1 MKTLSALGRFIYA
14 IPFGIFGILHFMYAP
29 AWASM
34 VLKGWPIAEGLTYIV
49 GLAFILAAVSII
61 LNIKARL
68 ACLLLALLLLIF
80 DVTLHIPGMLA
91 GGQMAQMQLGNFL
104 KDTAL
109 MGAAL
114 TYAGILNK

>member
-1 MKTLSALGRFIYA
+1 MKTLSNLGRFLYA

-29 AWASM
+29 SWASM

-61 LNIKARL
+61 INVKARL

-80 DVTLHIPGMLA
+80 DVALHIPGIIA
-91 GGQMAQMQLGNFL
+91 GDQMQLGNFL

-114 TYAGILNK
+114 TYAGLLKK